1 MKFRGAPVFFLVEGV
16 VLYAFRR
23 ARASRAYLTAMVGTP
38 PGGVAQLPDA
48 LTRATQ
54 VCDSALRRVGAT
66 CVWRA
71 SVLTEMLRRRGYA
84 ANVLL
89 SIAPFDPRDAHA
101 ECQVG
106 GRPVRDEG
114 HSRIALH

>member
-1 MKFRGAPVFFLVEGV
+1 MTFRGAPVSFLVEGV
-16 VLYAFRR
+16 ALYAFRR
-23 ARASRAYLTAMVGTP
+23 ARTSRAYLTAMVASS
-38 PGGVAQLPDA
+38 PGGVAQLPDT
-48 LTRATQ
+48 LKRASL
-54 VCDSALRRVGAT
+54 VCDSALKRVGAT

-89 SIAPFDPRDAHA
+89 SIAPFDPRDMHA

-114 HSRIALH
+114 HSRIALR